1 MNLARVWRTVRHL
14 TAEQWLF
21 RAICRG
27 RRVVMQLCPGTA
39 RRRVD
44 KAAGVLPQPDT
55 GSEAVSAIARIV
67 LGLQQVVQGD
77 DPVGVADGR
86 FTLLGQEFDFGSVAA
101 IDWRGDFQEGN
112 NPLRQMNL
120 AYMGYAVPLLA
131 QGRVSD
137 LRAMVELLKSL
148 DAQNPFAA
156 KGVFRDVWNAYT
168 ASHRLINLLSGLA
181 LYRAAGGTSD
191 DAAEQSIF
199 DHLRLCAAFIAGNL
213 ERDLQYNHL
222 LKNLVALA
230 VFSAAIGA
238 IPPSFGFLDAAIRKS
253 IRQNV
258 LGDGGHAERCP
269 MYHALSVLD
278 LEMLSASE
286 IVSPETGAMLTDAL
300 ARMKPALAVMS
311 HPDGDIALF
320 NDSWLGEAPAAQDII
335 SLAAADGVHR
345 LCDTGYVRLGAAGDA
360 VLFDCGPCG
369 PDDNPGHAHA
379 DFLSIEASIGGIRFF
394 VDPGVPTYTAGPA
407 RDASRSAAAH
417 NGPHIVG
424 AEPIEFWK
432 SFRVG
437 RRGTAWELTDERLGG
452 IAPIWCAGA
461 QNGYAPL
468 GGDVRRFVGLWPGQ
482 ALLIVDLWVGAAGH
496 GAASHFLIPDSWS
509 RAAGRDAAFR
519 QGATHAHLSCF
530 AGNIAEIDDGI
541 CWPRFGV
548 EQKAHRIVVRPG
560 SGDGFRTAALW
571 ITWSADS
578 STDSSDD
585 APQLAPETLAR
596 LIETLRVC

>member
-1 MNLARVWRTVRHL
+1 MNVLRVWRTVRHL

-27 RRVVMQLCPGTA
+27 RRVLMQAFPEGA
-39 RRRVD
+39 RRRLQ
-44 KAAGVLPQPDT
+44 KAADILPQPDAAPA
-55 GSEAVSAIARIV
+55 SLAAIARIV
-67 LGLQQVVQGD
+67 LGLQQAAHGA
-77 DPVGVADGR
+77 DPVGAAAGR
-86 FTLLGQEFDFGSVAA
+86 FSLLSRDFDFGSVAG

-112 NPLRQMNL
+112 NPLRRMNL
-120 AYMGYAVPLLA
+120 AYMGYAVPLLSH
-131 QGRVSD
+131 GRISD
-137 LRAMVELLKSL
+137 LRAMVDILQSL
-148 DAQNPFAA
+148 EAQNSSEV

-181 LYRAAGGTSD
+181 LYRAADGEVD
-191 DAAEQSIF
+191 DAAETVIL
-199 DHLRLCAAFIAGNL
+199 DHVRLCAAFIAGNL

-230 VFSAAIGA
+230 AFAAAIGG
-238 IPPSFGFLDAAIRKS
+238 IPPAFAFLDAAIRKS

-258 LGDGGHAERCP
+258 LSDGGHAERCP

-278 LEMLSASE
+278 LEMLSASG
-286 IVSPETGAMLTDAL
+286 IVSRETETMLTDAL
-300 ARMKPALAVMS
+300 ARMMPALAVMS

-320 NDSWLGEAPAAQDII
+320 NDSWLGEAPASRDII
-335 SLAAADGVHR
+335 GFGAGDGVSR
-345 LCDTGYVRLGAAGDA
+345 LRDTGYVRLGAGGDA
-360 VLFDCGPCG
+360 VIFDCGKCG

-379 DFLSIEASIGGIRFF
+379 DFLSVEISIGGERFI
-394 VDPGVPTYTAGPA
+394 VDPGVPTYTAGA
-407 RDASRSAAAH
+407 ERDGSRSAAAH

-437 RRGTAWELTDERLGG
+437 RRGTARELTDDRLGG
-452 IAPIWCAGA
+452 IAPIWCAGV

-482 ALLIVDLWVGAAGH
+482 ALLIADLWVGASGH
-496 GAASHFLIPDSWS
+496 EAVSHFLIPSNWS

-519 QGATHAHLSCF
+519 HGATHVRLSCF
-530 AGNIAEIDDGI
+530 AGKIAEIGEGS

-548 EQKAHRIVVRPG
+548 EQKAHRVVVRPG
-560 SGDGFRTAALW
+560 PGDGFRTAALW

-578 STDSSDD
+578 SADSS
-585 APQLAPETLAR
+585 AATPEPTPETLAR
-596 LIETLRVC
+596 LMDTLRA